1 MFIFD
6 LDGTLLDSQ
15 EGVMS
20 SLKFCIGKHA
30 PSYLP
35 QLHKGLIGPPISTL
49 LKEIMSDEEL
59 IKVISAEFRVHYDSK
74 GMLKTKLFPGVCDG
88 LKKLSKYDKLFVST
102 NKPWKPTKKILD
114 MLEINDYFHE
124 ILTIDSG
131 CFGSKSDMV
140 SKILTTNGKMPGV
153 VIGDSIDDFRSATD
167 SQLEF
172 MYCSYGYGSIGN
184 VQNIEVAPTAKKM
197 FNMLSTKVYL

>member
-20 SLKFCIGKHA
+20 SLKFCISKHA

-59 IKVISAEFRVHYDSK
+59 IKTISAEFRVHYDSK
-74 GMLKTKLFPGVCDG
+74 GVLKTKLFPGVYEG
-88 LKKLSKYDKLFVST
+88 LERLSKYDKLFVST

-114 MLEINDYFHE
+114 MLEINKYFHE

-131 CFGSKSDMV
+131 CFGNKSDMV
-140 SKILTTNGKMPGV
+140 SKILTTNDAISSV
-153 VIGDSIDDFRSATD
+153 VIGDSIDDFESAVD
-167 SQLEF
+167 NQLDF
-172 MYCSYGYGSIGN
+172 IYCSYGYGFIQNTKSIK
-184 VQNIEVAPTAKKM
+184 VAPSVNKM
-197 FNMLSTKVYL
+197 FDTLLTMV

>member
-30 PSYLP
+30 PSYLSK
-35 QLHKGLIGPPISTL
+35 LHKGLIGPPISTL

-59 IKVISAEFRVHYDSK
+59 IKTISAEFRVHYDEI
-74 GMLKTKLFPGVCDG
+74 GVMKTRLFPGVYEG
-88 LKKLSKYDKLFVST
+88 LENLSKHQNLFVST
-102 NKPWKPTKKILD
+102 NKPWKPTKKILNILD
-114 MLEINDYFHE
+114 IHKFFHE
-124 ILTIDSG
+124 IYTIDLGNYSN
-131 CFGSKSDMV
+131 KSDMV
-140 SKILTTNGKMPGV
+140 SEMLLKNDIVSGI

-184 VQNIEVAPTAKKM
+184 VQKIEVAPTAKKM

>member
-20 SLKFCIGKHA
+20 SLKYCIGKHA

-35 QLHKGLIGPPISTL
+35 QLHKGLIGPPISIL

-59 IKVISAEFRVHYDSK
+59 IKTISAEFRVHYDEI
-74 GMLKTKLFPGVCDG
+74 GVMKTRLFPGVYEG
-88 LKKLSKYDKLFVST
+88 LENLSKHQNLFVST
-102 NKPWKPTKKILD
+102 NKPWKPTKKILN
-114 MLEINDYFHE
+114 MLEINEYFHE

-131 CFGSKSDMV
+131 RFGNKSDMV
-140 SKILTTNGKMPGV
+140 SKILTTNDAISSV
-153 VIGDSIDDFRSATD
+153 VIGDSIDDFESAVD
-167 SQLEF
+167 NQLDF
-172 MYCSYGYGSIGN
+172 IYCSYGYGFI
-184 VQNIEVAPTAKKM
+184 QNTKGIKVAPSVNKM
-197 FNMLSTKVYL
+197 FDTLLTMV

>member
-102 NKPWKPTKKILD
+102 NKPWKPTKK

-153 VIGDSIDDFRSATD
+153 VIGDSIDDFESAVD
-167 SQLEF
+167 NQLDF
-172 MYCSYGYGSIGN
+172 IYCSYGYGF
-184 VQNIEVAPTAKKM
+184 VQNTKGIKVAPSVNKM
-197 FNMLSTKVYL
+197 FDTLLTMV